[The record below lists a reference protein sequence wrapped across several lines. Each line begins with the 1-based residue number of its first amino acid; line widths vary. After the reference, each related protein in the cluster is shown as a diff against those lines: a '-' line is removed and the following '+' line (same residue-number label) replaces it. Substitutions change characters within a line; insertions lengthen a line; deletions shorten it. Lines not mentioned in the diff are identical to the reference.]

1 MKVTS
6 TLRCFLNSTMLRS
19 AAAASTMSQ
28 VDIIKNTTRFIV
40 YDLETTGLGKKDQIV
55 QLAAQNLYD
64 ASDYKS

>member
-1 MKVTS
+1 
-6 TLRCFLNSTMLRS
+6 MLQS
-19 AAAASTMSQ
+19 AAASTMSQ
-28 VDIIKNTTRFIV
+28 VDIIKNTRFIV

>member
-1 MKVTS
+1 MKVT
-6 TLRCFLNSTMLRS
+6 TLKYFLNSTMLQS
-19 AAAASTMSQ
+19 AAASTMSQ
-28 VDIIKNTTRFIV
+28 VDIIKNTRFIV

>member
-1 MKVTS
+1 M
-6 TLRCFLNSTMLRS
+6 NSTMLRS